1 MIDPLY
7 TIIDVSLCRERR
19 VEPLALL
26 DAFLAGGARLVQL
39 RDKTPSSA
47 ERLALAD
54 AAVARTR
61 AAGAMLIVND
71 RADLAAMAGADGGH
85 VGEKD
90 LAGSGGRAIFGGSGL
105 LGGSAPRR

>member
-19 VEPLALL
+19 LEPLALL

-47 ERLALAD
+47 QRLALAE

-61 AAGAMLIVND
+61 AAGATLIVND
-71 RADLAAMAGADGGH
+71 RADLAAMAGADGVH
-85 VGEKD
+85 VGQED
-90 LAGSGGRAIFGGSGL
+90 LAVSEVRAILGRDAIVGL
-105 LGGSAPRR
+105 STHH